1 MRIKEA
7 RVKRQRISGCR
18 VSLCPC
24 GGMLAKM
31 EKKKKK
37 IPYRIKE
44 VIPGN

>member
-18 VSLCPC
+18 VSLRPC

-31 EKKKKK
+31 EKKKK